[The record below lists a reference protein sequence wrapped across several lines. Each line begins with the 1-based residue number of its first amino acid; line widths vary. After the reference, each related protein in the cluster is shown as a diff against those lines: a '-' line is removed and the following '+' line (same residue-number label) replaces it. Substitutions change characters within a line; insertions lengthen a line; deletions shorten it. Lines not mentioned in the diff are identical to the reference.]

1 MNGVKHLITA
11 ALMCLSSKGTIQ
23 SCCSLLF
30 VFMAAIASA
39 VFSLV
44 GGSILSTKYM
54 NGIKHLITAAL
65 KCLSSKGTIQSCCSL
80 LFVFMAAIASA
91 VFSLVGGSILS
102 TKYMNGIKHLITAAL
117 KCLSSKGTIQSCC
130 LLLFLF
136 MAAIASAVSYLVG
149 INFYR
154 KVFCC

>member
-1 MNGVKHLITA
+1 MNGIKHLITA
-11 ALMCLSSKGTIQ
+11 ALKCLSSKGTIQ

-44 GGSILSTKYM
+44 GGSILSPKYM

-102 TKYMNGIKHLITAAL
+102 DD
-117 KCLSSKGTIQSCC
+117 
-130 LLLFLF
+130 LLLLEGV
-136 MAAIASAVSYLVG
+136 ALRV
-149 INFYR
+149 
-154 KVFCC
+154 